1 MDECCTDYT
10 ISVLR
15 RALNEPFYRENT
27 NSGSLGG
34 VNVLMTYK

>member
-1 MDECCTDYT
+1 MDDCCADLT

-34 VNVLMTYK
+34 GLLRCTYK

>member
-1 MDECCTDYT
+1 MGNSVIDYT

-15 RALNEPFYRENT
+15 RALNEPFDRENT

-34 VNVLMTYK
+34 VFC